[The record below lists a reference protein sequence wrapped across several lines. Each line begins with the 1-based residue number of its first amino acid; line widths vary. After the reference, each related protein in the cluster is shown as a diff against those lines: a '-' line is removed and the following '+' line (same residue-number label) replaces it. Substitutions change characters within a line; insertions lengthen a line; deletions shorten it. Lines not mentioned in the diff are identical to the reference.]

1 MHFSQTGLGLLR
13 GWKKEALLPW
23 HNIQGMYSFSVKSRW
38 KMDFQR
44 LCSTQRKAQ
53 ITYQGLASRFFWLF
67 FFCLVYLGYVSW
79 HYLARRERQ
88 LLAYFPA
95 INKKESQTTKKNS
108 IQSQDF
114 WKTEELLHT
123 WITMTILMIKDTK
136 Q

>member
-1 MHFSQTGLGLLR
+1 MHFSQVGLGLLR
-13 GWKKEALLPW
+13 GWKKEVLLPW

-44 LCSTQRKAQ
+44 FCPTQRKAQ
-53 ITYQGLASRFFWLF
+53 ITYQGLISRFFWLF
-67 FFCLVYLGYVSW
+67 FFCLAYSGYF
-79 HYLARRERQ
+79 LMALPCKKREK

-95 INKKESQTTKKNS
+95 INKRESLTTKKNS